1 MDMNNDDFR
10 MLKIACEGLEK
21 ANIPYMLT
29 GSFAANFY
37 AVPRMTR
44 DIDMIIQI
52 FEADMDKFVLAFEK
66 HFYLDRRSIVEALE
80 YQRMFNI
87 INLDNGFKIDFII
100 LKNSS
105 YRQTEFQRKRRV
117 IFNGVEV
124 WIVSPEDLIISKLDW
139 AKDSMSEMQMRD
151 VKNLLTTLKNLDKT
165 YLHQWVQTLQL
176 DAIYAKVGE
185 S

>member
-1 MDMNNDDFR
+1 MNVDDFNT
-10 MLKIACEGLEK
+10 LKIACEGLEK

-44 DIDMIIQI
+44 DIDIIIQI
-52 FEADMDKFVLAFEK
+52 FESDMDQFVEAFEK
-66 HFYLDRRSIVEALE
+66 HFYLDRRAIKDAVE
-80 YQRMFNI
+80 YRRMFNI
-87 INLDNGFKIDFII
+87 INVDTAFKIDFII

-105 YRQTEFQRKRRV
+105 YRQVEFQRKQRV

-139 AKDSMSEMQMRD
+139 ARDSMSEMQMRD
-151 VKNLLTTLKNLDKT
+151 VKNLLVTLKNLDKA
-165 YLHQWVQTLQL
+165 YLDQWIQTLKL
-176 DAIYAKVGE
+176 DAIYAKVGK

>member
-1 MDMNNDDFR
+1 MNSDDFN
-10 MLKIACEGLEK
+10 MLRLACEGLER
-21 ANIPYMLT
+21 ADIPYMLT

-44 DIDMIIQI
+44 DIDIIVQI
-52 FEADMDKFVLAFEK
+52 FESDMDKFVLAFEK
-66 HFYLDRRSIVEALE
+66 HFYLDRRTILEAVE
-80 YQRMFNI
+80 YRRMFNI
-87 INLDNGFKIDFII
+87 INLDTAFKIDFIM

-117 IFNGVEV
+117 TFNGVEV

-139 AKDSMSEMQMRD
+139 AKDSLSEMQMRD
-151 VKNLLTTLKNLDKT
+151 VKNLLMTLKNLDKT
-165 YLHQWVQTLQL
+165 YLHQWIQTLQL
-176 DAIYAKVGE
+176 DAIYAKVEE

>member
-1 MDMNNDDFR
+1 MDRDDFR
-10 MLKIACEGLEK
+10 MLKIASEGLEK

-44 DIDMIIQI
+44 DIDIIIQI
-52 FEADMDKFVLAFEK
+52 FETDLDKFVQAFEN
-66 HFYLDRRSIVEALE
+66 HFYLDRRAILEAME
-80 YQRMFNI
+80 HRRMFNI
-87 INLDNGFKIDFII
+87 INTDNAFKIDFII

-105 YRQTEFQRKRRV
+105 YRQIEFQRKRRV
-117 IFNGVEV
+117 IFNGVWV

-151 VKNLLTTLKNLDKT
+151 VKNLLMTLKNIDET
-165 YLHQWVQTLQL
+165 YLHQWIQTLRL
-176 DAIYAKVGE
+176 DEIYAKVGE